1 MRDGPNIVN
10 IAAMVGDHTR
20 TAMLTALMSGQALTA
35 TELATEAGVTKQT
48 ASGHLAK
55 LLDTGLVLVAQ
66 QGRHRYYQ
74 LADDDVAQLLE
85 SLMGVAER
93 TGSRRVRPGPNDPA
107 MRKARVCYDHL
118 AGDAGVALFDAF
130 KQHRLITVS
139 RDRSEVS
146 LTTSGKRFLKD
157 LGISTDAANSSR
169 RPTCRACLDWS
180 VRRYHLAGVIGA
192 GLLDYC
198 YACKWAKRRV
208 GTRVVQ
214 FSTRGDS
221 AFKAKLLR
229 L

>member
-1 MRDGPNIVN
+1 
-10 IAAMVGDHTR
+10 MVGDHTR
-20 TAMLTALMSGQALTA
+20 AAMLTALMSGQALTT

-55 LLDTGLVLVAQ
+55 LLDAELVLVAQ

-85 SLMGVAER
+85 SLMGVAQR
-93 TGSRRVRPGPNDPA
+93 TGSLRVRPGPNDPA

-130 KQHRLITVS
+130 KQRRLITAS
-139 RDRSEVS
+139 HDGSEVS
-146 LTTSGKRFLKD
+146 LTPAGNRFLKN
-157 LGISTDAANSSR
+157 LGIPTDAASNSR

-180 VRRYHLAGVIGA
+180 ERRYHLAGVV
-192 GLLDYC
+192 
-198 YACKWAKRRV
+198 YARKWAKRRA

-214 FSTRGDS
+214 FSTRGES
-221 AFKAKLLR
+221 EFKANLLQR
-229 L
+229 